1 MAISRGSV
9 ARVEHRQTR
18 ASPVVD
24 LMHST
29 CRSPALIG
37 QHLRR
42 LWPSLDS
49 LQQNAT
55 DVCRVVKAWVT
66 VSKTVRPMQ
75 RDRCLSVLSA
85 CRPNVGVLWP
95 NGWIDQDTT
104 CCGGRPRPR
113 QHCVS
118 WGPSSPWKGAQQPPL
133 CRLYLLWPLD
143 GSEYHTTWYE
153 GRPRPR
159 RYCVRWGPS

>member
-1 MAISRGSV
+1 MLDARQSTVAISRGSV

-95 NGWIDQDTT
+95 NGCMDQDATWY
-104 CCGGRPRPR
+104 GGSFRPRPR
-113 QHCVS
+113 
-118 WGPSSPWKGAQQPPL
+118 
-133 CRLYLLWPLD
+133 
-143 GSEYHTTWYE
+143 
-153 GRPRPR
+153 
-159 RYCVRWGPS
+159 CVRWGPSSPSRKEHSSPRSFRPMSVMAKRLGGSRCHLVPR